1 MSELVMTSI
10 KLPKQTHQKM
20 LEKIISDGYG
30 MKGKSRWIVEA
41 ITNFLALQNFHELVD
56 IATDISDVTEM
67 VTIRLPNEVAAKID
81 KAIIAVRKCYP
92 AMEGVKSHII
102 RASIM
107 QRFIRG

>member
-1 MSELVMTSI
+1 MSELIMTSI

-30 MKGKSRWIVEA
+30 MKGKSKWITEA
-41 ITNFLALQNFHELVD
+41 INNFLSIPDYHELVD
-56 IATDISDVTEM
+56 IATDISDVSAI
-67 VTIRLPNEVAAKID
+67 VSIRLPNVIVEKID
-81 KAIIAVRKCYP
+81 KAIIAVRKRYP